1 MPAFEY
7 RHVIGFEETNLI
19 GNVYYVNHLRW
30 QGRCREMFLHQNAP
44 AILQLLEQGL
54 ILATTRCSCEYLD
67 ELKAHDTVAIR
78 MHLADTV
85 QNRLQL
91 RFEYW
96 RQDTGGETLVA
107 TGEQEIA
114 CMQRDASGTHPTEI
128 PEALRAALA
137 PYRTDISP

>member
-1 MPAFEY
+1 MSAFEY

-44 AILQLLEQGL
+44 EVLKLLEHGL
-54 ILATTRCSCEYLD
+54 ILATTRCSCEYID
-67 ELKAHDTVAIR
+67 ELNALDTVAIR
-78 MHLADTV
+78 MHLQGTV

-96 RQDTGGETLVA
+96 RQEADGETLVA

-114 CMQRDASGTHPTEI
+114 CMQRDATSTRPTEI
-128 PEALRAALA
+128 PQALSSALA
-137 PYRTDISP
+137 PYRAS